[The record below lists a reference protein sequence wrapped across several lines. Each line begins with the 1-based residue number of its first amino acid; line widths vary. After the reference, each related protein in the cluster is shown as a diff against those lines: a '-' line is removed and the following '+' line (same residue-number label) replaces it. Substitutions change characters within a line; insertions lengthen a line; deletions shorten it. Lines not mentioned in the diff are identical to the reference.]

1 MGSEEMNSMV
11 EYANPQVEQ
20 MVKNIVGNPGYIAID
35 DSDIQTTFDGMCV
48 NAITINVVDRNNGC
62 GAFLRA
68 IDIPWSEVSK
78 DLARQGKSIMAAMA
92 YFICPK
98 SAPINMAEIAAFSE
112 WISLHE
118 EEFPNMIW
126 GVQADGG
133 EEELIVELFYGV

>member
-1 MGSEEMNSMV
+1 MV

-35 DSDIQTTFDGMCV
+35 DSDIQTTFDGMYMNV
-48 NAITINVVDRNNGC
+48 ITINVVGRNNGC
-62 GAFLRA
+62 DAFLRA

-78 DLARQGKSIMAAMA
+78 DLARHGKSIKASMA

-98 SAPINMAEIAAFSE
+98 SAPITMAEIAAFSE

-126 GVQADGG
+126 GVQADSG
-133 EEELIVELFYGV
+133 EEELIIELFYGV